1 VFERALFL
9 NGVFEEVLSEI
20 WSVQED
26 LPEQILFLQPYS
38 AERIVELK
46 RIPPTVDA
54 PLQLFASTSEE
65 LGLVSFTGELVGWR
79 DRRSMPTK
87 VKTLI
92 DRVIRELQPNEQKVY
107 PEARGIECTN
117 LLCVRRLRPIGERFP
132 VTRLKLIRKGR
143 TVAGAR
149 ATAGGWYYV
158 APLSKTEP
166 ESGREENQ

>member
-1 VFERALFL
+1 MFKRALFL

-38 AERIVELK
+38 AERIVELE

-54 PLQLFASTSEE
+54 PVQLFASTSEK
-65 LGLVSFTGELVGWR
+65 LGFVSFAGELVGWR
-79 DRRSMPTK
+79 DKRSMPAQ

-92 DRVIRELQPNEQKVY
+92 DRVIGELQPNEGNVY
-107 PEARGIECTN
+107 AKARGIECTN
-117 LLCVRRLRPIGERFP
+117 LLFVRRLRPIGKPFS
-132 VTRLKLIRKGR
+132 VTRLRLLRKGR
-143 TVAGAR
+143 SVAGAR

-158 APLSKTEP
+158 APLSDTEL
-166 ESGREENQ
+166 ESGSEENQ